1 MINLSHV
8 TFLLVFNFSNQQ
20 VTFSTSNK
28 SLNEL
33 NDFLKS
39 FYSDGLK
46 IEKIKL
52 YDAPKHAFK
61 ATTKERLIQCTECN
75 TELSEMLKKLL

>member
-1 MINLSHV
+1 MINLSYV

-20 VTFSTSNK
+20 VSFSTCNN

-39 FYSDGLK
+39 FNSDGLK
-46 IEKIKL
+46 IAKIKI
-52 YDAPKHAFK
+52 YDAQKHAFK
-61 ATTKERLIQCTECN
+61 ATTKERLMQCTECN